1 MTAAFDRLSQVVADG
16 AGWSDIPRV
25 VFPHPLNPLPEQEI
39 RAIAREKAK
48 TIVGLL
54 AERPGGSD

>member
-39 RAIAREKAK
+39 RAIAREKVR

-54 AERPGGSD
+54 AERP